1 MRKIG
6 LFLKEER
13 TKKKLSLSQ
22 MERDTKIKKKF
33 IDMIEKGEWNH
44 LPEYSVTSGFIRT
57 IAKKLNISEENAMA
71 VLRRDYPS
79 DVKEL
84 PINPKPDLKLRTT
97 ISPKFIMILLS
108 VLAGLLFLGYLVYQ
122 YIIYISPPKLLVS
135 KPIEGQEVLVGDIP
149 VSGKTDSDVT
159 LTVNNQKVLVSKTG
173 DFNDKINVAEST
185 KEIVF
190 MAKSRYG
197 KETIIIRKI
206 ILKQD

>member
-22 MERDTKIKKKF
+22 MERDTKIKRKF

-57 IAKKLNISEENAMA
+57 IAKKLSIPEENAMA

-79 DVKEL
+79 DVSKL
-84 PINPKPDLKLRTT
+84 PVNPKPDLKLRTT

-108 VLAGLLFLGYLVYQ
+108 AFAGILFLGYLVYQ
-122 YIIYISPPKLLVS
+122 YVQYISPPKLLVS
-135 KPIEGQEVLVGDIP
+135 KPIEGQEEFVGDIP
-149 VSGKTDSDVT
+149 ISGKTDSEVT

-185 KEIVF
+185 KEIIF
-190 MAKSRYG
+190 IAKSRYG
-197 KETIIIRKI
+197 KETIIIRQI
-206 ILKQD
+206 NLRQN